1 MVKFSNIIFVLEEEI
16 DNSAAFE
23 LAVTLAKNH
32 QAKLSIVG
40 TVNISSADQKSDRN
54 NELLRILT
62 EQRQEQLE
70 SIVKGIKLS
79 GEAINTKVL
88 VGRPFVEIIREAIR
102 QESDL
107 IIKTVKN
114 PNPITRY
121 LFTASEMKLLRK
133 CPCPVWLVKPTEQ
146 IGDREI
152 LVALDY
158 QPEDKENEA
167 LNQRL
172 LALSISLALADFGE
186 LHVVHAWKLPY
197 ESYLRGPH
205 MPQTDSDVDEMV
217 KQEEASRRQWLA
229 DEVDKS
235 CKLYGEETMNFLKPQ
250 FHLVQGDAKFMV
262 PNVANEIGAEL
273 VVMGTVGR
281 AGIPGLLIGNTA
293 ENILNQLECSVL
305 AIKPEQFISPIMVD
319 SQ

>member
-1 MVKFSNIIFVLEEEI
+1 MVKFSNIIFVLEDEI

-32 QAKLSIVG
+32 QAKLSVIG
-40 TVNISSADQKSDRN
+40 TVDMSNVDQKRSRN

-70 SIVKGIKLS
+70 SIVKGIKIS
-79 GEAINTKVL
+79 GAVINTKVL
-88 VGRPFVEIIREAIR
+88 IGRPFVEIIREAIR

-114 PNPITRY
+114 TKPIKRY

-146 IGDREI
+146 KGDKEI
-152 LVALDY
+152 LVSLDY
-158 QPEDKENEA
+158 KHEDMENEA

-172 LALSISLALADFGE
+172 LELSISLALADFGE

-205 MPQTDSDVDEMV
+205 MSQTDSDVDEMV
-217 KQEEASRRQWLA
+217 KQEEASRTRWLA
-229 DEVDKS
+229 DEVEKS

-250 FHLVQGDAKFMV
+250 LHLVQGDAKFIV

-305 AIKPEQFISPIMVD
+305 AIKPERFISPIMVD
-319 SQ
+319 S